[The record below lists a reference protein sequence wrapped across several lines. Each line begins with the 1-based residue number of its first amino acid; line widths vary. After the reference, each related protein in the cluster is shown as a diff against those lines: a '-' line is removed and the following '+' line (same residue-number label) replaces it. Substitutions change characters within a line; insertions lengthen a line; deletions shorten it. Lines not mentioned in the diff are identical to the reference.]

1 MRAAL
6 PFAALMLL
14 PGCATMT
21 QQLDRESRLVDSPAR
36 DWRSVATSN
45 DQDRLR
51 GWRSAFVAGLKDARM
66 TDAAKVAAEGALL
79 APDVALPG
87 PAIPDRSFACRTIKL
102 GVRSEGMPGYVAYPS
117 FTCRIRAEHG
127 LQRLVKLTGSQRP
140 IGLIFPGDAL
150 RSVFLGTLMLG
161 EETRPLQYGGDTER
175 DMAGYVER
183 IGPRRWR
190 LILPSPAFESK
201 IDVIEL
207 VPVPTR

>member
-6 PFAALMLL
+6 PLAALVLL

-21 QQLDRESRLVDSPAR
+21 QQLDREGRLVDSAGR
-36 DWRSVATSN
+36 DWRSVATGS

-51 GWRSAFVAGLKDARM
+51 GWRSAFVAGLKDARA
-66 TDAAKVAAEGALL
+66 TDAANVAAEAVLLRPDAALTQ
-79 APDVALPG
+79 
-87 PAIPDRSFACRTIKL
+87 PAIPNGSFACRTIKL
-102 GVRSEGMPGYVAYPS
+102 GAQSEGMPGYVAYPA
-117 FTCRIRAEHG
+117 FTCRIRAEGG
-127 LQRLVKLTGSQRP
+127 LQRLIKLTGSQRP
-140 IGLIFPGDAL
+140 IGLIYPGDAL

-207 VPVPTR
+207 VPTK